1 MCLFAVLCTGKLS
14 TEVSKESKV
23 FVSKQEKQMGS
34 EKRKEVISPWKGE
47 RNRIGTR
54 VLTNAHCIL
63 IHIELYLNYYFSY
76 PSFTLALGW
85 FILVKKN
92 ALLFLKVFHCDFDSH
107 FKLVLHQCCVH
118 VEFDI
123 NGAALITCL

>member
-47 RNRIGTR
+47 RNSIGTR

-76 PSFTLALGW
+76 PSFTLALG
-85 FILVKKN
+85 
-92 ALLFLKVFHCDFDSH
+92 
-107 FKLVLHQCCVH
+107 
-118 VEFDI
+118 
-123 NGAALITCL
+123 